1 MIRCTTGISLGAC
14 AWLSLAMALVISGA
28 AAADFGSI
36 VTVRADFDASA
47 RTATFQL
54 TNGGNQAIIGG
65 EVRVSFQYSDGSD
78 TTSHLQ
84 FDLLPSVGL
93 ENKLRAGDPP
103 MQIGALQTGQTYR
116 VLQTVSAQAN
126 GSVPVGAGAGVDALV
141 FMDNTAIGDSQ
152 YIDELFEQ
160 WRDETT
166 TYTSWHK
173 KADQLLGPGAG
184 TAALRELSDD
194 AKTMMAAH
202 PATEPRVRY
211 QIPVTEEERLTRHS
225 PALEEISSLIDGV
238 CTGVDAHTTSEA
250 EGISFVREYLRIR
263 TETTTAHLYRRG
275 GN

>member
-1 MIRCTTGISLGAC
+1 
-14 AWLSLAMALVISGA
+14 MALVISGA